1 MILAYLDE
9 CGFSPSQPVNA
20 SWTLPGRPKL
30 IPYENPRRRRLNA
43 IAALVPDG
51 PHRSFTWGH
60 APRSLTANDLLTCV
74 RQIPRAGLPLVV
86 VLDNGSIHVSRIIK
100 AAEADLAAE
109 GIPFFYLPPY
119 SPKLN
124 AIEPSFHRVKHY
136 YLPDRTYPSLYRSLA
151 DLAGAVD
158 HAFERVEA
166 RLLGRPQP
174 LNLPQQSQ
182 HDPRRAA

>member
-43 IAALVPDG
+43 MAALIQDG
-51 PHRSFTWGH
+51 PHRSFCWGH
-60 APRSLTANDLLTCV
+60 APRSLTAADLLTFV
-74 RQIPRAGLPLVV
+74 RQIPRAGRPLCV
-86 VLDNGSIHVSRIIK
+86 VLDNGSIHTSRVVK
-100 AAEADLAAE
+100 AAEAELAAE
-109 GIPFFYLPPY
+109 GISFYYLPPY

-124 AIEPSFHRVKHY
+124 AIEAHFRGVKHY
-136 YLPDRTYPSLYRSLA
+136 DLPERTYPSLD
-151 DLAGAVD
+151 DLAAAVD
-158 HAFERVEA
+158 RAFARVEA
-166 RLLGRPQP
+166 RLLDRPPSSRPAQET
-174 LNLPQQSQ
+174 Q

>member
-1 MILAYLDE
+1 LILAYLDE

-20 SWTLPGRPKL
+20 TWTLPGRPKL

-86 VLDNGSIHVSRIIK
+86 VLDNGSIHVSRVVK
-100 AAEADLAAE
+100 AAEAELAAE
-109 GIPFFYLPPY
+109 GISLFYLPPY

-124 AIEPSFHRVKHY
+124 AIEPYFGGVKHY
-136 YLPDRTYPSLYRSLA
+136 DLPERTYPALD
-151 DLAGAVD
+151 DLAAAVD

-166 RLLGRPQP
+166 RLLSRPRS
-174 LNLPQQSQ
+174 LSLPQESE
-182 HDPRRAA
+182 HEPRRAA